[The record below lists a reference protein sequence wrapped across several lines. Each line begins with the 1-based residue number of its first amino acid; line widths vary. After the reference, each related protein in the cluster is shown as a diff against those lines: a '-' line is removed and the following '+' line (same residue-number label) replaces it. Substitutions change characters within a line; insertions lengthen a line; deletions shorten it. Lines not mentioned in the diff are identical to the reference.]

1 MGWYT
6 AKMNGLSRVQ
16 KVREIASQLLASA
29 QVDGVLGLGEE
40 HGHVGP
46 RLFQNEAD
54 LATLALEPKYPLAD
68 ICKLIQTRFPDSR
81 LGIVV
86 RGCDERALI
95 EMAKREQVNLNRLT
109 LIGVACTEDQ
119 AVACR
124 CRRPYPRRID
134 VGEKVEGVAPTVDEN
149 VRQLLEQSFGER
161 MAFWH
166 REFSKCIKCYGCRN
180 VCPVCICDECI
191 LEDELWVPPGL
202 VPPDYASFQLIRA
215 YHISDKCIGC
225 GECEAAC
232 PMDIP
237 LTRLYAL
244 VRETVKKLFDY
255 EAGLDVAE
263 PSPLATTLEETP
275 LLETGESE
283 KWQTQ

>member
-1 MGWYT
+1 MQDPI
-6 AKMNGLSRVQ
+6 Q
-16 KVREIASQLLASA
+16 KIREIAGQLLASG

-46 RLFQNEAD
+46 HLFQSEAD
-54 LATLALEPKYPLAD
+54 LATLVLEPKYPLAD
-68 ICKLIQTRFPDSR
+68 ICKLIQARFPDGR
-81 LGIVV
+81 LGVVV

-95 EMAKREQVNLNRLT
+95 EMAKRQQVDLDRLT
-109 LIGVACTEDQ
+109 LIGLACTASQ
-119 AVACR
+119 AKVCLCR
-124 CRRPYPRRID
+124 HPYPRRID
-134 VGEKVEGVAPTVDEN
+134 AGEKVEGVAPTVDEA
-149 VRQLLEQSFGER
+149 VQKLLQQSFEER

-166 REFSKCIKCYGCRN
+166 HEFSKCIKCYGCRN
-180 VCPVCICDECI
+180 ACPVCICDECV
-191 LEDELWVPPGL
+191 LEDELWVQPGL

-255 EAGLDVAE
+255 EAGMDMAE

-275 LLETGESE
+275 ILEIGES
-283 KWQTQ
+283 